1 MEIRIKK
8 ETIYNLPYFLPII
21 FLTIFILRIPNF
33 MIPIR
38 EVDPYGHTLRAY
50 DIAKYGIKA
59 VFWEQSIYSH
69 IGGRP
74 AMYPPLYHIILAL
87 LQKTAGVFFANFI
100 MGAVQIFLLFFSIWF
115 VTYKLVGKT
124 ASLLSILLLFIMPLR
139 TDVWFIPL
147 PASLVICLVAILS
160 YSFFNNKKILT
171 SIILSLIIYMH
182 YLGSAVFFVFLCYSF
197 LKKKEMLKSFIAPLL
212 IFLPWIF
219 FFLTNYAEYHTR
231 TISSLSLIFS
241 EISAN
246 SYNII
251 STPSFILFII
261 SLLGLKKVNKK
272 IILALPIIAMFLF
285 WIFVSQINRLIASI
299 FPLMCIIASGIVS
312 KESIF
317 TKIASFFIIVFFFH
331 FLIFPSSNA
340 DLFKGSFS
348 ELGRQGYYNN
358 SIKIGHYMQEPAKV
372 IKLITKENEI
382 VYTEEHFSSP
392 LIAVFSERK
401 ITSGWAEDWIPKNLT
416 NPYQRVNYFKN
427 EENIPKEFKIVYSSP
442 YGYVA
447 VNESYLPS

>member
-1 MEIRIKK
+1 VEIRIKK

-197 LKKKEMLKSFIAPLL
+197 LKKKK
-212 IFLPWIF
+212 
-219 FFLTNYAEYHTR
+219 
-231 TISSLSLIFS
+231 
-241 EISAN
+241 
-246 SYNII
+246 
-251 STPSFILFII
+251 
-261 SLLGLKKVNKK
+261 
-272 IILALPIIAMFLF
+272 
-285 WIFVSQINRLIASI
+285 
-299 FPLMCIIASGIVS
+299 C
-312 KESIF
+312 
-317 TKIASFFIIVFFFH
+317 
-331 FLIFPSSNA
+331 
-340 DLFKGSFS
+340 
-348 ELGRQGYYNN
+348 
-358 SIKIGHYMQEPAKV
+358 
-372 IKLITKENEI
+372 
-382 VYTEEHFSSP
+382 
-392 LIAVFSERK
+392 
-401 ITSGWAEDWIPKNLT
+401 
-416 NPYQRVNYFKN
+416 
-427 EENIPKEFKIVYSSP
+427 
-442 YGYVA
+442 
-447 VNESYLPS
+447 